1 MCYNLKRLIDIN
13 MKTVNKKILK
23 DVANKLMFDMEDAQ
37 YDTLLEEFD
46 VILKQMD
53 IISEIPNIDD
63 VEPMTFPFDV
73 ATTYLRED
81 IAVKPLSQEEA
92 LKNAGD
98 VIDGQIRLPK
108 VVRK

>member
-92 LKNAGD
+92 FRHDAESGPAA
-98 VIDGQIRLPK
+98 RRPY
-108 VVRK
+108 R

>member
-1 MCYNLKRLIDIN
+1 MCYNLKRLININ

-73 ATTYLRED
+73 TTTYLRED
-81 IAVKPLSQEEA
+81 FAVKPLSQEEA

-98 VIDGQIRLPK
+98 VVDGQIRLPK
-108 VVRK
+108 VVGK